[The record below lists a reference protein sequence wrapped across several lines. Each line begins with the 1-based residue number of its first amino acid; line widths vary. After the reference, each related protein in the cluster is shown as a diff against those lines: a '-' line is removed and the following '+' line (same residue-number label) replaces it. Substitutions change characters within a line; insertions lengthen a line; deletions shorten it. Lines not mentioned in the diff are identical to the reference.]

1 MTEYCVYVLYSKEI
15 DSFYIG
21 QTINLEVRITEHLL
35 HSMEDA
41 YTRRAKDWDL
51 FYLLKCSNRNQ
62 AILIERHIKKMKSRN
77 YLINLTRYPT
87 IGEKLLEKYHTLP
100 DRNNGLKD

>member
-21 QTINLEVRITEHLL
+21 QTINLEIRIIEHLL

-41 YTRRAKDWDL
+41 YTKRAKDWEL
-51 FYLLKCSNRNQ
+51 YYELLCADRHQ
-62 AILIERHIKKMKSRN
+62 AILIEKHIKKMKSRKYLNNLRN
-77 YLINLTRYPT
+77 YPDVSK
-87 IGEKLLEKYHTLP
+87 KLLEKY
-100 DRNNGLKD
+100 K